1 MTKSNE
7 EIINEMQQ
15 VVQQMVIDDLEEN
28 PDIANDFF
36 DCDCCGKNKNLAG
49 SIQYGGYR
57 LCNDCV
63 LLAETGFALGKIKDI
78 QDLMD
83 AMEDK
88 RLEELCKFIKEEEV
102 RKTQMEN

>member
-49 SIQYGGYR
+49 SIQYGDYR

-83 AMEDK
+83 AMEAK

>member
-1 MTKSNE
+1 
-7 EIINEMQQ
+7 MQK
-15 VVQQMVIDDLEEN
+15 VCEQMVVDDIEEN
-28 PDIANDFF
+28 PDCADEYFT
-36 DCDCCGKNKNLAG
+36 CAACGEYKSLAG
-49 SIQYGGYR
+49 SIRYGEYR